1 MINTNRGISPT
12 VREGSDHSS
21 AEPSLTVG
29 LMPRSRRAKPGN
41 ARYTKQEMATVSHVG
56 LFRKNILLALCMLA
70 WAFGSSPAHAQ
81 DQLPELV
88 RRIKPSAV
96 AIETFDARGEKLSRG
111 SGFFVDVDR
120 VVTNRHVIDGAYRAE
135 VHLNSGNSFQVKSVL
150 AIDAEGDL
158 ALLKVDAP
166 ANLVRPLSLDRTSP
180 QEGESVVVIGNPFG
194 LEGSVTNGIVS
205 AVRDIPGFGRIIQI
219 TAPISPGSSGSPV
232 VNMQGQVI
240 GVATLQITGGQSV
253 NFAIPSDRIAL
264 LDRSA
269 QTQTGTTMSLGE
281 LVAATG
287 RNKRARAVEFF
298 RDGLSFLT
306 KDDCQNA
313 LPYFQRATESDNSY
327 AEAWAQTGFCN
338 EKLGRHAEAIEASK
352 KAVGIRPSAESF
364 FNIGLANYYLKQY
377 RESEAAYR
385 QAIKLDPYN
394 AADAYYAL
402 GLTYRE
408 WGQFDDEIQ
417 AYKHALRLKPD
428 YARAYDRMGQRYLQM
443 KKYAEAIE
451 AFKQLAVLRPGDAN
465 ALNSL
470 GEAYEALNRH
480 DDSAEAFRQAI
491 RLKPDFGKAYFN
503 LGKTLLAQ
511 GNRDA
516 AIEQYVILQNLDEDW
531 AEKLYGLIYP

>member
-1 MINTNRGISPT
+1 MEETYRVRLTRQQLLFVLCVLIS
-12 VREGSDHSS
+12 VLAS
-21 AEPSLTVG
+21 APV
-29 LMPRSRRAKPGN
+29 
-41 ARYTKQEMATVSHVG
+41 
-56 LFRKNILLALCMLA
+56 
-70 WAFGSSPAHAQ
+70 HAQ

-96 AIETFDARGEKLSRG
+96 AIETFDARGERLTRG
-111 SGFFVDVDR
+111 SGFFVGLDR
-120 VVTNRHVIDGAYRAE
+120 VVTNRHVIEGSYRAE
-135 VHLNSGNSFQVKSVL
+135 VHLNSGNSFQVRSVL
-150 AIDAEGDL
+150 AVDAEGDL
-158 ALLKVDAP
+158 ALLRVDAP
-166 ANLVRPLSLDRTSP
+166 PSLVRPLSLDRTSP

-253 NFAIPSDRIAL
+253 NFAIPSDRIAQ
-264 LDRSA
+264 LDRLA
-269 QTQTGTTMSLGE
+269 QTQSSQSMSLGE
-281 LVAATG
+281 LVATTG
-287 RNKRARAVEFF
+287 RNKRAKAVEFF
-298 RDGLSFLT
+298 RAGLSFLS

-313 LPYFQRATESDNSY
+313 LPYFQQATESDNSY
-327 AEAWAQTGFCN
+327 AEAWAQSGFCN
-338 EKLGRHAEAIEASK
+338 EKLGRHAEAIDASK
-352 KAVGIRPSAESF
+352 KAVSIRPSAESY

-377 RESEAAYR
+377 RESEMAYR

-402 GLTYRE
+402 GLTYRD
-408 WGQFDDEIQ
+408 WGQGDEEVQ

-428 YARAYDRMGQRYLQM
+428 YARAYDRLGQRYLQM
-443 KKYAEAIE
+443 KRYGEAIE
-451 AFKQLAVLRPGDAN
+451 AFKQLAALRPGDAN
-465 ALNSL
+465 AQNNL
-470 GEAYEALNRH
+470 GEAYEAMNKH
-480 DDSAEAFRQAI
+480 DESVEAFRLAI